1 MVLIKPDAIQRGLTG
16 AILARLEARGLK
28 IVALRMLQM
37 DEALARRH
45 YAAHVERPFFP
56 GLVEFITSGPLVACV
71 LEGRSAVD
79 VVRNTMGATD
89 SAKAAPGTIRG
100 DWGVDIGRN
109 LIHGSD
115 SGEAAAREIEIF
127 FGKDGVLE

>member
-1 MVLIKPDAIQRGLTG
+1 MERTLVLIKPDAIQRGLTG

-28 IVALRMLQM
+28 IAGLRMLQM

-45 YAAHVERPFFP
+45 YEAHVERPFFR
-56 GLVEFITSGPLVACV
+56 GLVEFITSGPLVAVV

-100 DWGVDIGRN
+100 DWGIDIGRN
-109 LIHGSD
+109 FIHGSD
-115 SGEAAAREIEIF
+115 SPAAAVRES
-127 FGKDGVLE
+127 V